1 MLVIFTVCLR
11 FGLSH
16 YLKPM
21 ILNKFLIT
29 SIVGLILSLFD
40 FSRYNASL
48 SSAKVYS
55 SVAIEFFLF
64 RFYRFINQWPAA
76 SLTWISSYLGFE
88 RLIVGMLAIFPTL
101 VC

>member
-1 MLVIFTVCLR
+1 MLVIFIVCLR

-21 ILNKFLIT
+21 ILKKLLIT

-55 SVAIEFFLF
+55 PVAIEFFLI
-64 RFYRFINQWPAA
+64 RFYRLIN
-76 SLTWISSYLGFE
+76 
-88 RLIVGMLAIFPTL
+88 
-101 VC
+101 